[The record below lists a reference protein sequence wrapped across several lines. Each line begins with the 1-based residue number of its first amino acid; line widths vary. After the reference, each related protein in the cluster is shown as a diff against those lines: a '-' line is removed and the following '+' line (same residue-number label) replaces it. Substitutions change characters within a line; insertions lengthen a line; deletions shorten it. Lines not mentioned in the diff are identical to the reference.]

1 MLGLGVIGL
10 VWVMSP
16 FLSQILC
23 SESKN
28 APKGW
33 TWILEEQL
41 TLGSSTRET
50 QAAVSRK
57 EEHHG
62 AGANSRGAL
71 QSSRG
76 AQIPWAHR
84 TGPGHF
90 DLKELG

>member
-1 MLGLGVIGL
+1 MPQKDGHGSWKSSSL
-10 VWVMSP
+10 
-16 FLSQILC
+16 
-23 SESKN
+23 
-28 APKGW
+28 
-33 TWILEEQL
+33 
-41 TLGSSTRET
+41 LGSSTRET